1 MNTVFIVLP
10 ILTLL
15 MYELGLTLKLEDFRI
30 IKTNKKSILIG
41 LFGQLIVLPVM
52 AFFVAKSFGLTPVFF
67 IGIMLIA
74 CSPGGSSSNV
84 FSLLAKGDVALSV
97 ILTAL
102 SSLLTLITIPI
113 IMKFTTDYIG
123 ESTDVHLPVG
133 KLIIQNILLVLVPI
147 ILGMLTKK
155 YAPNVSIKMD
165 KVLSKIA
172 FPALMLLATVFFIQ
186 HKNTIIENFSL
197 LGLVTIVMM
206 LSAIVIGDL
215 LARMVRLE
223 TKQRRTIVIEVG
235 MQNAAQAIALAT
247 SPFVFNNGEIAI
259 PAIIYALVMNLVLL
273 TYVGVIK
280 K

>member
-15 MYELGLTLKLEDFRI
+15 MYELGLTLKLEDFKI

-52 AFFVAKSFGLTPVFF
+52 AFFVAKLFGLTPIFF

-155 YAPNVSIKMD
+155 YAPNASIKMD

-206 LSAIVIGDL
+206 LSAIFIGAL
-215 LARMVRLE
+215 LARMARLE

>member
-52 AFFVAKSFGLTPVFF
+52 AFFVAKLFGLTPIFF

-155 YAPNVSIKMD
+155 YAPNASIKMD

-206 LSAIVIGDL
+206 LSAIVIGAL
-215 LARMVRLE
+215 LARMARLE

>member
-52 AFFVAKSFGLTPVFF
+52 AFCVAKSFGLTPVFF

-155 YAPNVSIKMD
+155 YAPNASIKMD

-206 LSAIVIGDL
+206 LSAIVIGAL
-215 LARMVRLE
+215 LARMVGLE